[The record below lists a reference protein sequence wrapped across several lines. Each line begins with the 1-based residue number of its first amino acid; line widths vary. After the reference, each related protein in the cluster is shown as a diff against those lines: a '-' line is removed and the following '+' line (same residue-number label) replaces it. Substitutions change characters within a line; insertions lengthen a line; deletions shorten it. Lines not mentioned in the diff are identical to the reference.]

1 MSQTTE
7 FEIARIRR
15 IEMEIAIAAPIER
28 VWQCIVAETSDWW
41 PAGHFANPDSKVF
54 KLEPWV
60 GGRMFEDS
68 GDGNGV
74 LWYTVLSIDAP
85 NSIEFVGHVSIKWGG
100 PSTSI
105 LSLNL
110 KRSGEDTTLQLT
122 DATFGHVAAAP
133 DVVEGWRSLF
143 ETHLKAYAEKNA

>member
-7 FEIARIRR
+7 LEVARIRR

-28 VWQCIVAETSDWW
+28 VWQCIVAETSAWW
-41 PAGHFANPDSKVF
+41 PAGHFANGDSKTF
-54 KLEPWV
+54 RLEPWV
-60 GGRMFEDS
+60 GGRMFEES

-85 NSIEFVGHVSIKWGG
+85 NSIEFAGHTSIKWGG

-110 KRSGEDTTLQLT
+110 KVSGEGTTLQLT
-122 DATFGHVAAAP
+122 DAAFGRVTEDQDTA
-133 DVVEGWRSLF
+133 EGWRSLF
-143 ETHLKAYAEKNA
+143 ETYFKAYAERGA